1 MSRSDTASSAGPLIR
16 PQAVAI
22 DWAAIDT
29 VLLDMDGTLLDL
41 RFDNWFW
48 QEHIPELY
56 AQHHGLALDA
66 AKALLEPKFHA
77 AVGTIDWYC
86 IDHWSRQ
93 LDMDIGS
100 LKRAAGMHVRFLPG
114 AEDFLARLS
123 RLGKRRVL
131 ITNAHP
137 ETLAIKAARTG
148 LDRHLDAS
156 YSSHPFALP
165 KEDPA
170 FWAKLH
176 AREPFDPQRTLFV
189 DDNVDVLGSARSFG
203 IAWLR
208 AVRCPDSG
216 RPPKDTRDFA
226 AIDGVAELT

>member
-1 MSRSDTASSAGPLIR
+1 MKD
-16 PQAVAI
+16 AVAV
-22 DWAAIDT
+22 DWDAIDT

-48 QEHIPELY
+48 QEHIPGLY
-56 AQHHGLALDA
+56 AARHGMPLYA
-66 AKALLEPKFHA
+66 ARAILEPKFRA

-93 LDMDIGS
+93 LGMDVGAI
-100 LKRAAGMHVRFLPG
+100 KRAAGSRVRFLPG
-114 AEDFLARLS
+114 AERFLSNLKS
-123 RLGKRRVL
+123 SGKRRVL

-137 ETLAIKAARTG
+137 ETLAIKTARTG
-148 LDRHLDAS
+148 LDRHVDAS
-156 YSSHPFALP
+156 YSAHPFALP

-170 FWAKLH
+170 FWARLQ
-176 AREPFDPQRTLFV
+176 RQEPFAPGRTLFI
-189 DDNVDVLGSARSFG
+189 DDNVDVLASARSFG

-216 RPPKDTRDFA
+216 RPPKDTGDFVS
-226 AIDGVAELT
+226 IDQVADLFWAPRR